1 MTTSLIR
8 ETLPQENKAKTIEQD
23 TNIFLCSPST
33 HGNKSL
39 HTDVHGHTHTHTH
52 THTQTQ
58 TQTQYLCETLLKFK
72 KKSKLNLQLAEVLRG
87 FLSSKPSEMETT
99 QHGEKC
105 DSRGKAQT
113 INTSGGG
120 APPITEN

>member
-1 MTTSLIR
+1 MRVDDYLPHQRDIASR
-8 ETLPQENKAKTIEQD
+8 EQGKDDRARHQHLPLLSKHSWEQK
-23 TNIFLCSPST
+23 ST
-33 HGNKSL
+33 YRCAW
-39 HTDVHGHTHTHTH
+39 